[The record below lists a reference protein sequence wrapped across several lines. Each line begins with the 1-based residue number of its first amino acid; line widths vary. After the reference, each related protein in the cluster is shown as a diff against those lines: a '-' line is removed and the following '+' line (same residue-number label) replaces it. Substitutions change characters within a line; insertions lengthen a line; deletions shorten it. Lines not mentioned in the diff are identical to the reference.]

1 MMESDRET
9 FGKAISVVKKLLI
22 ESNFVKAL
30 EHNSEELAF
39 STIPDTDK
47 QFLQSV
53 VMYCIRQRN
62 NFLTETQKPFD
73 EADDED

>member
-1 MMESDRET
+1 MMENDQQT

-22 ESNFVKAL
+22 ESTYVKAL
-30 EHNSEELAF
+30 EHNSEEKAF

-53 VMYCIRQRN
+53 IMYCIR
-62 NFLTETQKPFD
+62 
-73 EADDED
+73 

>member
-9 FGKAISVVKKLLI
+9 FGKAISVIKKLLI

>member
-9 FGKAISVVKKLLI
+9 FGKAISVIKKLLI

-62 NFLTETQKPFD
+62 NFLTET
-73 EADDED
+73 